1 MEKHICP
8 KLSTENAGLQEK
20 KDRKATKK
28 FKELVEEKLTLPNG
42 RKKRV
47 FLRLV
52 DSHFDKLLKVG
63 YYKI

>member
-8 KLSTENAGLQEK
+8 KLFTENAGLEEK

-28 FKELVEEKLTLPNG
+28 FKELIEEKLTLPNG